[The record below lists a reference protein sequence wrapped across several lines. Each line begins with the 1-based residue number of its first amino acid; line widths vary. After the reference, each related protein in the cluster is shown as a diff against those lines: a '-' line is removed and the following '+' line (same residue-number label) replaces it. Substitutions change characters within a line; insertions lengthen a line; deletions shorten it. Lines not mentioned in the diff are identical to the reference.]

1 VGTMTDEQ
9 KLNFL
14 MKELKLAAL
23 QQCCYDGKGGG
34 DYYDYP
40 EDPQTIFEDGEVYG
54 FVSFARGLLESIGES
69 YE

>member
-1 VGTMTDEQ
+1 MTDEQ

-14 MKELKLAAL
+14 LTELRIAAEHKT
-23 QQCCYDGKGGG
+23 CYDGKGGG

-40 EDPQTIFEDGEVYG
+40 EDPQQIFEDGEVYG
-54 FVSFARGLLESIGES
+54 WVTFARSLLKGVS

>member
-1 VGTMTDEQ
+1 MTDEQ

-14 MKELKLAAL
+14 LKELKLAAL

-34 DYYDYP
+34 DYYEYP
-40 EDPQTIFEDGEVYG
+40 ELDIDIFEDGEVYG

-69 YE
+69 YD

>member
-1 VGTMTDEQ
+1 MNEEQ

-14 MKELKLAAL
+14 LKELKLAAKHKT
-23 QQCCYDGKGGG
+23 CYDGKGGG

-54 FVSFARGLLESIGES
+54 ITSFSRALLESMGES